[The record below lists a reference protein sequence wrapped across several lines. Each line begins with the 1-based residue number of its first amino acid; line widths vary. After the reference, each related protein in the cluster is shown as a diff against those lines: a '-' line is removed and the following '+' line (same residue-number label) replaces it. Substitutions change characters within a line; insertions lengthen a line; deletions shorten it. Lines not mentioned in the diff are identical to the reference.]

1 MAIHG
6 LEYLEFP
13 LKVRA
18 LKGSIR
24 ITIRVIIGAFRG
36 LTIGFIVGLFFRFYY
51 WACRVY
57 RVPFE
62 GIYKDYYKGCTI
74 RVAIGA
80 FRGLGFRVKGF
91 RV

>member
-36 LTIGFIVGLFFRFYY
+36 LTIGFIVGLFLGFIIGLVGFI
-51 WACRVY
+51 
-57 RVPFE
+57 
-62 GIYKDYYKGCTI
+62 GSLLKGFIRITI
-74 RVAIGA
+74 RVA
-80 FRGLGFRVKGF
+80 L
-91 RV
+91 